1 MNERWTKYLE
11 LMGIGWYVAISIVLG
26 LGGGLWLDGIL
37 GTSPAFT
44 LIGLTVGLVIALY
57 GAYRMVIAAT
67 SK

>member
-1 MNERWTKYLE
+1 MRDRWSRYLE
-11 LMGIGWYVAISIVLG
+11 LLGIGWYIAISIGLG
-26 LGGGLWLDGIL
+26 LGGGLWIDGII

-44 LIGLTVGLVIALY
+44 LIGLALGLVIALY

>member
-1 MNERWTKYLE
+1 MNERWAKYLE
-11 LMGIGWYVAISIVLG
+11 LMGIGWFIAISIVLG

-37 GTSPAFT
+37 GSSPAFT
-44 LIGLTVGLVIALY
+44 LVGLAVGLVIALV